1 MQMSEIFHF
10 LFCFL
15 RYLEICFFLQT
26 KKKNINKENSET
38 SSVDDENI
46 FA

>member
-26 KKKNINKENSET
+26 KKNINEENSET